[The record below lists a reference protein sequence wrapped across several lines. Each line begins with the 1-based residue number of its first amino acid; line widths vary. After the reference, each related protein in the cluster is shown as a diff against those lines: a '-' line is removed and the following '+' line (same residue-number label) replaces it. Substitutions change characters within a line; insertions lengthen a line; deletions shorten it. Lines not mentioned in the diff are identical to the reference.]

1 MTTATRKPLTQATA
15 LIAHAETHG
24 WTVSERWTPPNFKGA
39 PILRVL
45 IGRRV
50 PGTAGFLFRLEFRT
64 DGSKPDK
71 AHWRARTLRN
81 PKWHNAP
88 TVTVIRSVIAANPT
102 RKVIAPC

>member
-1 MTTATRKPLTQATA
+1 MTTATRRPLTQVTE
-15 LIAHAETHG
+15 LIALAEEHG

-50 PGTAGFLFRLEFRT
+50 PGTEGFLFRLEFHT

-71 AHWRARTLRN
+71 AHWRARTPRN
-81 PKWHNAP
+81 PKWHKAP
-88 TVTVIRSVIAANPT
+88 LVGAIRVIIATNPV
-102 RKVIAPC
+102 RKAATS